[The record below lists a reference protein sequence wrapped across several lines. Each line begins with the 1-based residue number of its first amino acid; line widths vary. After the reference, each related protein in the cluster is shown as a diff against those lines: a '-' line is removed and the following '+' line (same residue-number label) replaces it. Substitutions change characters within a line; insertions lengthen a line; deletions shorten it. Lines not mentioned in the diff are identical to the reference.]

1 MSGPSAGIRL
11 VLGSLSM
18 HWWLSLAAGVAVV
31 SAQESYLVFEGR
43 SGPGVGKHIV
53 LISGDEEY
61 RSEEALPQ
69 LAKILAVRHGFRC
82 TVLFAIDPQ
91 TGTINPER
99 RDNIPG
105 LETLGSADLMVLFVR
120 FRDLPDDQMKHIVEY
135 VESGK
140 PIVAL
145 RTSTHAFD
153 LRASPTYRHWS
164 WNSKEPGWEGGFGRR
179 VLGETWIRHHGK
191 HGQQSTRG
199 ILIASERG
207 HPILRGIADGDIWG
221 PTDVYAVRLPLP
233 GDSRPLVLGQVLDGM
248 TPSSPP
254 VSGPQNEP
262 MMPVA
267 WVRTYTG
274 ASGKAARVFTTTMGS
289 SQDLL
294 GEGFRRL
301 LVNACYW
308 ALGLQDRIPERSDV
322 ALVGEYRPSA
332 FGFSGFRKGL
342 RPADL
347 R

>member
-1 MSGPSAGIRL
+1 MRL
-11 VLGSLSM
+11 CALL
-18 HWWLSLAAGVAVV
+18 LAAVTAAAD
-31 SAQESYLVFEGR
+31 AQELFLALEGR
-43 SGPGVGKHIV
+43 SGPGAGKHVV
-53 LISGDEEY
+53 LVSGDEEY

-82 TVLFAIDPQ
+82 TVLFAIEPE
-91 TGTINPER
+91 TGFINPDR
-99 RDNIPG
+99 RNNIPG
-105 LETLGSADLMVLFVR
+105 LESLRHADLMVLFVR
-120 FRDLPDDQMKHIVEY
+120 FRDLPDEQMKHIVDY
-135 VESGK
+135 VESGR

-153 LRASPTYRHWS
+153 LRASPTYRQWS

-179 VLGETWIRHHGK
+179 VLGETWIRHHGR

-199 ILIASERG
+199 IVVPSERN
-207 HPILRGIADGDIWG
+207 HPILRGISDGDIWG

-233 GDSRPLVLGQVLDGM
+233 GDSRPLVLGQVLEGM
-248 TPSSPP
+248 EPSSPP
-254 VSGPQNEP
+254 VAGGQNDP

-274 ASGKAARVFTTTMGS
+274 ARGKPARVFTTTMGS

-294 GEGFRRL
+294 SEGFRRL

-308 ALGLQDRIPERSDV
+308 ALGLEDQIAPRGDV
-322 ALVGEYRPSA
+322 ALVGEYRATP
-332 FGFSGFRKGL
+332 FGFGGYRKGL
-342 RPADL
+342 RPSDY